1 VSKKFPSDPFLVELD
16 ELHPDGYGIGNYDGR
31 KIAVTGTL
39 AGELVKCQVYAKRK
53 KRVFARPVEI
63 IRSSVDRVPAQCEF
77 SDYCGGCSLHHLD
90 STMQLAFKQQNL
102 LEIFA
107 ELQPEELLTPLR
119 GPTSGYRRKARLG
132 VKFVEKKGKVLVGFR
147 EKAGKYLADIDTCMV
162 LHESIGPHLG
172 ELAELIG
179 AMDCYNTVP
188 QIEVAVGDAG
198 PALVFRHLQP
208 LSNAD
213 VMRLQTFQSTQDVE
227 IYLQPG
233 GLHTVQRLISSL
245 EKDRLHYRIPTFGIE
260 MAFHPLDFIQ
270 VNLDINLKLID
281 LAVSLLDP
289 VPGDSIL
296 DLFCG
301 IGNFSLPL
309 AIKCKHVTGVEGA
322 EESVARARENAALN
336 AIDNVTFYKADLI
349 SESAN
354 PEWQRQQFNKVL
366 LDPPRSGA
374 WELVRCLVK
383 SDVNRIVYVSCNPV
397 TLARDA
403 ACLVENGFKLSKAG
417 VVDMFP
423 HTNHVESIALF
434 ER

>member
-1 VSKKFPSDPFLVELD
+1 VRKKFPSEPFLVELD
-16 ELHPDGYGIGNYDGR
+16 ELHPDGYGIGKFDGR

-53 KRVFARPVEI
+53 KLIFARPVEI
-63 IRSSVDRVPAQCEF
+63 ISASADRVPPQCEF

-107 ELQPEELLTPLR
+107 ENQPDELLKPLQ

-147 EKAGKYLADIDTCMV
+147 EKAGNYLADIDTCVV
-162 LHESIGPHLG
+162 LHDRIGPHLR

-179 AMDCYNTVP
+179 SMECYNTIP
-188 QIEVAVGDAG
+188 QIEVAVGDSRA
-198 PALVFRHLQP
+198 ALILRHLQP
-208 LSNAD
+208 LSNTD
-213 VMRLQTFQSTQDVE
+213 VMRLQTFQTSQDVE

-233 GLHTVQRLISSL
+233 GLHTVHRLVSSA
-245 EKDRLHYRIPTFGIE
+245 EKDRLHYRIPAFGIE

-281 LAVSLLDP
+281 LAVSLLEP
-289 VPGDSIL
+289 APGDSIL

-309 AIKCKHVTGVEGA
+309 AIKCKQVIGVEGV
-322 EESVARARENAALN
+322 EESVARARENAARN
-336 AIDNVTFYKADLI
+336 SIDNVTFHKADLI
-349 SESAN
+349 SETAH
-354 PEWQRQQFNKVL
+354 PDWQREHFNKVL

-374 WELVRCLVK
+374 WELVRYLVN
-383 SDVNRIVYVSCNPV
+383 SGTSRIVYVSCNPV

-403 ACLVENGFKLSKAG
+403 SLLVEKGFKLSKAG